1 VGIFLYLLTPSS
13 PSSWCGRRGRL
24 FVDVRDIVVD
34 DPGSAVGGRSPD
46 GAPTVDQSW
55 TAGLPAIGDPRM
67 TSSPPPLAGAF
78 GADQPH
84 LSTSDPGCPPNP
96 ALFPHG
102 WRQKRG
108 ECPLVE
114 LFVASRPARPSG
126 PAFVICS
133 PGDHSSRLDASPTS
147 RRVWPAA
154 EALSCAHHAVACGVP
169 VPRAPVAIVW
179 QKCLPSRGHV
189 TKRRSLRMGG
199 QGKAAPRTA
208 VNALG
213 CA

>member
-24 FVDVRDIVVD
+24 FVDVRDSAVD
-34 DPGSAVGGRSPD
+34 DPGSAVGGRSRD
-46 GAPTVDQSW
+46 GALTVDQSW

-108 ECPLVE
+108 ECPWRSFPLAPDRT
-114 LFVASRPARPSG
+114 ASEDPNWSFARLQIVRRGSTLPRPAAVCGQRPKRCH
-126 PAFVICS
+126 ALTTRS
-133 PGDHSSRLDASPTS
+133 PD
-147 RRVWPAA
+147 
-154 EALSCAHHAVACGVP
+154 GVP
-169 VPRAPVAIVW
+169 VTRAPVAIVW
-179 QKCLPSRGHV
+179 QKSLPRPAV
-189 TKRRSLRMGG
+189 T
-199 QGKAAPRTA
+199 
-208 VNALG
+208 
-213 CA
+213 